1 MKLKFDI
8 PTIEFD
14 FTEEQL
20 KRFVEYYETLVP
32 DLPVIIGDKFN
43 DEFLEIFTINQGIEI
58 RTQIEEIA
66 NRKSN

>member
-20 KRFVEYYETLVP
+20 KKFVEYYATKVP
-32 DLPVIIGDKFN
+32 ELTVLDGDKFT
-43 DEFLEIFTINQGIEI
+43 DEFMDIIITTSQLKILQDIELI
-58 RTQIEEIA
+58 C
-66 NRKSN
+66 N

>member
-20 KRFVEYYETLVP
+20 KKFVEYYETLVP

-43 DEFLEIFTINQGIEI
+43 DEFLEIFTINQAIEI

>member
-20 KRFVEYYETLVP
+20 KKFVEYYATKVP
-32 DLPVIIGDKFN
+32 ELTVLDGDKFT
-43 DEFLEIFTINQGIEI
+43 DEFMDVIITTSQLKILQDIELI
-58 RTQIEEIA
+58 TT
-66 NRKSN
+66 

>member
-20 KRFVEYYETLVP
+20 KKFVEYYATKVP
-32 DLPVIIGDKFN
+32 ELTVLNGDKFT
-43 DEFLEIFTINQGIEI
+43 DEFMDIIITTSQLKILQDIELI
-58 RTQIEEIA
+58 C
-66 NRKSN
+66 N